1 MNTDTSVNNTLLA
14 FLLALKELDSPLTP
28 LEKDEFLR
36 VFQQRLINSSPEV
49 WTHLIQPALQQ
60 TLRTNAAFYHRF
72 QDYKSQLDSLDQ
84 QLPWDLLPT
93 EATLAHIA
101 PLPKTTLNS
110 FPIPVPQPDNRKT
123 YEISNMVYR
132 VVNTPEPTQ
141 TANKL
146 GLDSLS
152 RWIANWSKVGV

>member
-14 FLLALKELDSPLTP
+14 FLLALKELDCPLTTA
-28 LEKDEFLR
+28 EKERFSQ
-36 VFQQRLINSSPEV
+36 VFQGRLIDSSPEV
-49 WTHLIQPALQQ
+49 WTNLIQPALQKILQ
-60 TLRTNAAFYHRF
+60 TNSAFYHRF
-72 QDYKSQLDSLDQ
+72 QDYKLQLDSLDEQ
-84 QLPWDLLPT
+84 PPGDLLPT
-93 EATLAHIA
+93 EATLANIA

-110 FPIPVPQPDNRKT
+110 FPIPVPQADNRNT

-132 VVNTPEPTQ
+132 VINTPEPTQ

-152 RWIANWSKVGV
+152 QWLANRCKVSV

>member
-1 MNTDTSVNNTLLA
+1 MNTDNSVNNTLLA
-14 FLLALKELDSPLTP
+14 FLLALKELDSPLTTA
-28 LEKDEFLR
+28 EKDRFLQ
-36 VFQQRLINSSPEV
+36 VLQGRLMDSSPDV

-60 TLRTNAAFYHRF
+60 TLQSNPAFYHRF

-84 QLPWDLLPT
+84 QLPWELLPT

-110 FPIPVPQPDNRKT
+110 FPIPVPQADNRKT

-146 GLDSLS
+146 GLESLS
-152 RWIANWSKVGV
+152 RWITNRSKVSV